1 MDNGIRYLRFI
12 HGEMTQQELADRVG
26 TTRQTIIAIEGGRTA
41 PSVVTAL
48 RIAAVFGTCVDDLF
62 RLSPET
68 PMCPRVAAQWSGG
81 QPGNPSGGHFQE
93 P

>member
-1 MDNGIRYLRFI
+1 MTDREEQDVDNGIRYLRFI
-12 HGEMTQQELADRVG
+12 HGEMTQQELAERVG

-62 RLSPET
+62 TLSPEA
-68 PMCPRVAAQWSGG
+68 PVCPRVAAQWSGG
-81 QPGNPSGGHFQE
+81 HFQE

>member
-1 MDNGIRYLRFI
+1 MDNDIRFLRFI
-12 HGEMTQQELADRVG
+12 HGRMTQAELADRVG
-26 TTRQTIIAIEGGRTA
+26 STRQTIIAIESGRTA

-62 RLSPET
+62 RLSPGVPT
-68 PMCPRVAAQWSGG
+68 CPRAAAEWRGG
-81 QPGNPSGGHFQE
+81 QRQE